1 MNIKAEDIFNING
14 NIKRDLMF
22 TNMFGVVPS
31 VFGGIVDGEKNI
43 DMSKINKKFI
53 QSLYPNAVVFQ
64 TSVRNINDNVS
75 CVTEERQ
82 KDEKPEYSWDGAYVL
97 SQYRN
102 SEVTVILNEYPAIIT
117 FDKGTFECI
126 YDCDSDFDAVAFMDD
141 FISKLPLV
149 VDDDD
154 DTF

>member
-31 VFGGIVDGEKNI
+31 VFSGIVDGEKNI
-43 DMSKINKKFI
+43 DMSKTNKKFI

-97 SQYRN
+97 SPYRYN
-102 SEVTVILNEYPAIIT
+102 VLSPFIAYYPPFLI
-117 FDKGTFECI
+117 FPK
-126 YDCDSDFDAVAFMDD
+126 
-141 FISKLPLV
+141 
-149 VDDDD
+149 
-154 DTF
+154 